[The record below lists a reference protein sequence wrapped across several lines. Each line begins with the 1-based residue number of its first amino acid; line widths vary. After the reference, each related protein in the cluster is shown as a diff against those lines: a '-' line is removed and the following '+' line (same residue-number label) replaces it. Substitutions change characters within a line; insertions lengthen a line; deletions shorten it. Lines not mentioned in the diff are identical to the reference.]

1 MPSRGSESFEVRYGN
16 IFCNSLE
23 YKTDAMVTVLDG
35 VGEFT
40 VGGVK
45 HVCKAGEA
53 LVMPATI
60 PHAVYA
66 VERFKMLLT
75 VVFPIEK

>member
-1 MPSRGSESFEVRYGN
+1 MCIACKYEEPDGFRALQASN
-16 IFCNSLE
+16 
-23 YKTDAMVTVLDG
+23 LDG